1 MTTAKK
7 HHVGYLASRKT
18 GPHGPDNAFYGAVG
32 RLTLPIRTTVGVKSR
47 SRCSSLNLLAAMPPR
62 LLFTIVFIEGYCSL
76 GAEIIAL
83 RRLIPHVGSSIVVTA
98 PTIGLFL
105 LALALGYHS
114 GSRVETNFR
123 AVVARNFLISAVL
136 MGAGLAGVS
145 VNAIFDGAPAGLA
158 YLIFIGAILC
168 PLAWLLG
175 QTVPILTNLMR
186 AQRSGEAAGRALYWS
201 TLGSFLGSVTLS
213 LGVMQM
219 AGVWAAVL
227 LGAVLLVAGAALV
240 QPPRPLTAALLAGVA
255 ALSVAANLGDR
266 QRADTAYADY
276 QVETVARDGM
286 LSPRAFRVNNQVA
299 SVIDSSEPPVYALYV
314 RHLRR
319 ILLQDLAYRERDI
332 LVLGAGG
339 FTLSHREPANRY
351 TYVDIDPAIRAI
363 AERDFLREPA
373 RGEFVATDAR
383 RFVNETE
390 RRFDA
395 VVVDVYSARTSIP
408 GHLVTREFW
417 RDTKRALKPGGVMLA
432 NLILDGKLAS
442 PYARNLLA
450 TIESAYGRCGV
461 EVLSRAAERS
471 NVIVMCFAGAGEK
484 AGEAVRVYV
493 DERNQA
499 DLDSARSP

>member
-1 MTTAKK
+1 M
-7 HHVGYLASRKT
+7 S
-18 GPHGPDNAFYGAVG
+18 
-32 RLTLPIRTTVGVKSR
+32 
-47 SRCSSLNLLAAMPPR
+47 PR

-114 GSRVETNFR
+114 GSRVEDHYR
-123 AVVARNFLISAVL
+123 AVVARNFLIAAVL
-136 MGAGLAGVS
+136 MGAGLAGAS
-145 VNAIFDGAPAGLA
+145 INAIFAGAPAAIA
-158 YLIFIGAILC
+158 YLVFIGAILC

-213 LGVMQM
+213 LVIMQLF
-219 AGVWAAVL
+219 GVWAAVL
-227 LGAVLLVAGAALV
+227 LGAMMLVAGAALV
-240 QPPRPLTAALLAGVA
+240 QRPPALTVGLLAAVA
-255 ALSVAANLGDR
+255 ALGVAANLGDR
-266 QRADTAYADY
+266 QHADTAYADY
-276 QVETVARDGM
+276 AVETVVRDGM
-286 LSPRAFRVNNQVA
+286 LAPRAFVVNNQHA
-299 SVIDSSEPPVYALYV
+299 SLIDNSEPPQYARYV
-314 RHLRR
+314 QHLRR
-319 ILLQDLAYRERDI
+319 ILLDDLRFSERDI

-363 AERDFLREPA
+363 AERDFLRDGA
-373 RGEFVATDAR
+373 RGEFVAADAR
-383 RFVNETE
+383 RFVIETA

-417 RDTKRALKPGGVMLA
+417 RDTRHALKPGGVMLA
-432 NLILDGKLAS
+432 NLILDGRLAS

-450 TIESAYGRCGV
+450 TIESAYGRCAV
-461 EVLSRAAERS
+461 EVLAKAALRS
-471 NVIVMCFAGAGEK
+471 NVIVTCFLHEG
-484 AGEAVRVYV
+484 GEATRVYV
-493 DERNQA
+493 DERNLA
-499 DLDSARSP
+499 DLDSAASP

>member
-1 MTTAKK
+1 
-7 HHVGYLASRKT
+7 
-18 GPHGPDNAFYGAVG
+18 
-32 RLTLPIRTTVGVKSR
+32 
-47 SRCSSLNLLAAMPPR
+47 MPPR

-105 LALALGYHS
+105 LALAFGYYS
-114 GSRVETNFR
+114 GSRVATDYR
-123 AVVARNFLISAVL
+123 GVVARNFLISAGL
-136 MGAGLAGVS
+136 MGAGLASGS
-145 VNAIFDGAPAGLA
+145 VNAIFAAGPAGMA

-213 LGVMQM
+213 LVVMQIF
-219 AGVWAAVL
+219 GVWAAVL
-227 LGAVLLVAGAALV
+227 LGALMLVAGAALV
-240 QPPRPLTAALLAGVA
+240 QRPSPLTTGLLLAVT
-255 ALSVAANLGDR
+255 ALSVVANLGDR

-276 QVETVARDGM
+276 AVESVLREGM
-286 LSPRAFRVNNQVA
+286 LSPRAFVVNNQHA
-299 SVIDSSEPPVYALYV
+299 SVIDDSEPPQYARYV
-314 RHLRR
+314 RHLRH
-319 ILLQDLAYRERDI
+319 ILLEDLRFSDRDI

-339 FTLSHREPANRY
+339 FSLSHREPLNRY

-363 AERDFLREPA
+363 AEHYFLHEA
-373 RGEFVATDAR
+373 ASGEFIATDAR
-383 RFVNETE
+383 RFVVDTT

-395 VVVDVYSARTSIP
+395 IVVDVYSSRTSIP

-417 RDTKRALKPGGVMLA
+417 RDTRHALKPGGVMLA
-432 NLILDGKLAS
+432 NLILDGHLTS

-450 TIESAYGRCGV
+450 TIESAYGRCAV
-461 EVLSRAAERS
+461 EVLFKSAPVS
-471 NVIVMCFAGAGEK
+471 NVIVTCFTAEGS
-484 AGEAVRVYV
+484 EAARVYV
-493 DERNQA
+493 DERNLA
-499 DLDSARSP
+499 DIDSARSP

>member
-1 MTTAKK
+1 
-7 HHVGYLASRKT
+7 
-18 GPHGPDNAFYGAVG
+18 
-32 RLTLPIRTTVGVKSR
+32 
-47 SRCSSLNLLAAMPPR
+47 MPVR

-114 GSRVETNFR
+114 GSRVEADYR
-123 AVVARNFLISAVL
+123 AVVARNFLISAAL
-136 MGAGLAGVS
+136 MGAGLAGSS
-145 VNAIFDGAPAGLA
+145 VNAIFAGTQAAPA
-158 YLIFIGAILC
+158 YLIFIGAVLC

-219 AGVWAAVL
+219 FGVWAAVL
-227 LGAVLLVAGAALV
+227 LGAAMLVAGSALV
-240 QPPRPLTAALLAGVA
+240 QRPCRLTSVLLASVA
-255 ALSVAANLGDR
+255 CLSVAANLDDR

-276 QVETVARDGM
+276 QVEAVTREGM
-286 LSPRAFRVNNQVA
+286 QSPRAFRVNNQVA
-299 SVIDSSEPPVYALYV
+299 SLIASSEPPAYARYIQ
-314 RHLRR
+314 HLRR
-319 ILLQDLAYRERDI
+319 ILLDDLAYRERDI

-339 FTLSHREPANRY
+339 FTLSHREPSNRY

-363 AERDFLREPA
+363 AERDFLRQPA

-383 RFVNETE
+383 RFVIETA

-395 VVVDVYSARTSIP
+395 TVVDVYSARTSIP

-417 RDTKRALKPGGVMLA
+417 RDTRHVLKPGGVMLA
-432 NLILDGKLAS
+432 NLILDGQLAS
-442 PYARNLLA
+442 AYARNLLA

-461 EVLSRAAERS
+461 EVLSKAAVRS
-471 NVIVMCFAGAGEK
+471 NVIVTCFASEN
-484 AGEAVRVYV
+484 GEAARIYV
-493 DERNQA
+493 DERNLA

>member
-1 MTTAKK
+1 M
-7 HHVGYLASRKT
+7 H
-18 GPHGPDNAFYGAVG
+18 
-32 RLTLPIRTTVGVKSR
+32 
-47 SRCSSLNLLAAMPPR
+47 PR

-83 RRLIPHVGSSIVVTA
+83 RRLIPHVGSSIVITA

-114 GSRVETNFR
+114 GSRVAADYR
-123 AVVARNFLISAVL
+123 AVVARNFLISAAL
-136 MGAGLAGVS
+136 MGAGLAGGS
-145 VNAIFDGAPAGLA
+145 VNAIFAGTSAVMA
-158 YLIFIGAILC
+158 YLIFVGAILC

-213 LGVMQM
+213 LGVMQLF
-219 AGVWAAVL
+219 GVWAAVL
-227 LGAVLLVAGAALV
+227 LGALMLVAGAALV
-240 QPPRPLTAALLAGVA
+240 QRPRPLAAALLVAVAG
-255 ALSVAANLGDR
+255 LGIAANLDDR

-276 QVETVARDGM
+276 EVEAVAREGM
-286 LSPRAFRVNNQVA
+286 QSPRVFRVNNQVA
-299 SVIDSSEPPVYALYV
+299 SLIDSSEPPRHTRYV
-314 RHLRR
+314 QHLRQV
-319 ILLQDLAYRERDI
+319 LLDDLGFRDRDI

-351 TYVDIDPAIRAI
+351 TYVDIDPAIRGI

-383 RFVNETE
+383 RFVIETK

-417 RDTKRALKPGGVMLA
+417 RDTRHALKPGGVMLA

-450 TIESAYGRCGV
+450 TIESAYGRCAV
-461 EVLSRAAERS
+461 EVLWKAAERS
-471 NVIVMCFAGAGEK
+471 NVIVGCFASE
-484 AGEAVRVYV
+484 AGEAARIYV
-493 DERNQA
+493 DERNLA

>member
-1 MTTAKK
+1 
-7 HHVGYLASRKT
+7 
-18 GPHGPDNAFYGAVG
+18 
-32 RLTLPIRTTVGVKSR
+32 
-47 SRCSSLNLLAAMPPR
+47 MPPR

-83 RRLIPHVGSSIVVTA
+83 RRLIPHVGSSIVITA

-114 GSRVETNFR
+114 GSRVEADYR
-123 AVVARNFLISAVL
+123 AVVARNFMISAVL
-136 MGAGLAGVS
+136 MGAGLAGGS
-145 VNAIFDGAPAGLA
+145 VNAIFAGAPAAMA
-158 YLIFIGAILC
+158 YLIFVGAILC

-213 LGVMQM
+213 LGVMQVF
-219 AGVWAAVL
+219 GVWAAVL
-227 LGAVLLVAGAALV
+227 LGAVMLVAGAALV
-240 QPPRPLTAALLAGVA
+240 QRPRPLAASLLAGVA
-255 ALSVAANLGDR
+255 GISIAANLGDR

-276 QVETVARDGM
+276 EVETVTREGM
-286 LSPRAFRVNNQVA
+286 QSPRVFRVNNQLA
-299 SVIDSSEPPVYALYV
+299 SLIDSSEPPLYTSYV
-314 RHLRR
+314 RHLRHV
-319 ILLQDLAYRERDI
+319 LLDDLGFRDRDI

-383 RFVNETE
+383 RFVIETP
-390 RRFDA
+390 RRYDA
-395 VVVDVYSARTSIP
+395 LVVDVYSARTSIP

-417 RDTKRALKPGGVMLA
+417 RDTRRALKPGGVMLA

-450 TIESAYGRCGV
+450 TIESAYGRCAV
-461 EVLSRAAERS
+461 EVLSKAAVHS
-471 NVIVMCFAGAGEK
+471 NVIVTCFPRDEVESA
-484 AGEAVRVYV
+484 RVYA
-493 DERNQA
+493 DERNLA
-499 DLDSARSP
+499 DVDSARSP